1 MEEGVQL
8 DFVNKAFF
16 MSFSPVELKGSK
28 NNEVRIT
35 SSDGSAMG
43 FTIIDAKTKSSLDW
57 VVFNGFNTLAYEGWN
72 LTGAVTF
79 YESDVAISNTQFN
92 GNHCEDALN
101 IIRSNFTMT
110 ESAILDAFADG
121 FDTDFASGIIDSCKF
136 IRIGNDGV
144 DFSGSTIEIKNV
156 SIDHAGDKGVSGGEG
171 STLFLE
177 NILVENSN
185 IGVASKDRSVVNG
198 KGITI
203 KNTYCAFAVYQKKTE
218 YDPARLFV
226 ENVKLENITRK
237 NLLGEESILVI
248 DGVKNI
254 GIEKIN
260 IDSLY
265 GW

>member
-1 MEEGVQL
+1 
-8 DFVNKAFF
+8 
-16 MSFSPVELKGSK
+16 MSFSPVEISGAK
-28 NNEVRIT
+28 NDEVLIQ
-35 SSDGSAMG
+35 SSDGTAMG
-43 FTIIDAKTKSSLDW
+43 FTVIGAQKESILDQ
-57 VVFNGFNTLAYEGWN
+57 VIFTGFNTLNYEGWS

-79 YESDVAISNTQFN
+79 YESNVAISNTQFN
-92 GNHCEDALN
+92 ENHCEDALN

-110 ESAILDAFADG
+110 ESSISDAYADG
-121 FDTDFASGIIDSCKF
+121 FDTDFAYGIIESCQF
-136 IRIGNDGV
+136 NRIGNDGI
-144 DFSGSTIEIKNV
+144 DFSGSTIEVKNV
-156 SIDHAGDKGVSGGEG
+156 SIDHAGDKGVSGAES
-171 STLFLE
+171 STLFLD

-218 YDPARLFV
+218 YDPARLLL

-237 NLLGEESILVI
+237 NLLGVGSIIEI
-248 DGVKNI
+248 DGNKKT

-265 GW
+265 GE